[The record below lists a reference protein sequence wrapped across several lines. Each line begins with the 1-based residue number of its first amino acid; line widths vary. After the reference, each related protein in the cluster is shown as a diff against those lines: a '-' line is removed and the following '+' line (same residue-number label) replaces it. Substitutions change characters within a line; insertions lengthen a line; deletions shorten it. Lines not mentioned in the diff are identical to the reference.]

1 MLRKEDCHVIEAS
14 LGNIVSSRP
23 CKLLSEIVYLKKKS
37 DTKLGKAKSE
47 IRTLNDDLNS
57 KDSKL
62 RTTIKVVKLNL
73 IPPELERH
81 QKIKMRWGLILIVM
95 VVWMRMASP

>member
-1 MLRKEDCHVIEAS
+1 MR
-14 LGNIVSSRP
+14 
-23 CKLLSEIVYLKKKS
+23 LSILKKG

-47 IRTLNDDLNS
+47 IKTMNDDLNS

-73 IPPELERH
+73 IPPGLERY
-81 QKIKMRWGLILIVM
+81 QKIKIKWELILIVVM
-95 VVWMRMASP
+95 V

>member
-1 MLRKEDCHVIEAS
+1 MLRKEDCHVVEAS

-23 CKLLSEIVYLKKKS
+23 CRLLSEIVYLKKS

-47 IRTLNDDLNS
+47 IKTLNDNLNS

-73 IPPELERH
+73 IPPELEKH
-81 QKIKMRWGLILIVM
+81 QKIKMKWGLILIVM